1 MRALLRF
8 APTPLILLMA
18 PLLLQGCWFLAAG
31 AVAGSGAFAYYNGW
45 VARDYNTSVSSAY
58 EASLQAC
65 SSLGVKVTKK
75 EKELASASI
84 TGKDGDSDVWIT
96 VKQIDQKTVKIEVK
110 AGIIGDKQAAENIHA
125 AITRHL

>member
-8 APTPLILLMA
+8 ISTPLGLLMA

-58 EASLQAC
+58 TASLQAC
-65 SSLGVKVTKK
+65 SSLGVKVVKK

-84 TGKDGDSDVWIT
+84 MGKDGDSDVWINI
-96 VKQIDQKTVKIEVK
+96 KQVDQKTIKIEAKV
-110 AGIIGDKQAAENIHA
+110 GLIGDKQAAENIHT
-125 AITRHL
+125 AITKRL